1 MSELLLLLILV
12 ILADIAKRLRATRPL
27 ALAGTGMLQPWQ
39 AWELIQ
45 ANARA
50 RSMEKWLN

>member
-1 MSELLLLLILV
+1 VSELLLILILM

-39 AWELIQ
+39 AWEML
-45 ANARA
+45 RA
-50 RSMEKWLN
+50 RTMFDNLTAN

>member
-12 ILADIAKRLRATRPL
+12 ILADIAKRLRGSRPL

-39 AWELIQ
+39 AWELIRADVQ
-45 ANARA
+45 AENQR
-50 RSMEKWLN
+50 RWN